1 MTVGYVGTPLPGVQ
15 VQIAKTLQNQEYE
28 VQVEDSAARG
38 TATPSR
44 KYTSG
49 ELHVKGPNVFK
60 GYWKNSK
67 ATQEVFTQDG
77 WFKTG
82 KTTDLASDVHCPFR

>member
-1 MTVGYVGTPLPGVQ
+1 VIIGYVGTPLPGVQ
-15 VQIAKTLQNQEYE
+15 AQVAKTPNEDYE
-28 VQVEDSAARG
+28 VVVEESAAEG
-38 TATPSR
+38 TSVLPT

-67 ATQEVFTQDG
+67 ATQKAFTQDG

-82 KTTDLASDVHCPFR
+82 ETTYII